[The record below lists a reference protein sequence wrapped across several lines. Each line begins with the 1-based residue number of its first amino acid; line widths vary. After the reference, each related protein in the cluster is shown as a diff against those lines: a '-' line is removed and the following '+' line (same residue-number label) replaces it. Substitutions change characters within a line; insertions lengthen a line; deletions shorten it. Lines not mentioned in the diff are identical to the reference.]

1 MFYKRKYFQSI
12 LKTEIQDI
20 DKTNRI
26 LYKEQSMNAIETIIL
41 LSLVLSILVAL
52 IISMLFSYHKFP
64 YQYIP
69 KLLLSVQFGFRFVL
83 FIGLFISIFA
93 SYGLNLITTK
103 NEENIKNI
111 SIILCCLIVL
121 PFINNTTFIKINDI
135 AYDYNQGMGC
145 QKEYLTKYKITIN
158 EIFAKLAKET
168 QVYTTNWIYNIDG
181 LAFSTKINYVFAEN
195 ATYKIIFEG
204 ETVNGYAIEEEKTL
218 DVKGLEGNNWED
230 FNIYNIP

>member
-1 MFYKRKYFQSI
+1 
-12 LKTEIQDI
+12 
-20 DKTNRI
+20 
-26 LYKEQSMNAIETIIL
+26 
-41 LSLVLSILVAL
+41 
-52 IISMLFSYHKFP
+52 MLFSYHKFP

-135 AYDYNQGMGC
+135 AYDYNQGMGW
-145 QKEYLTKYKITIN
+145 QKEYLTKYTSANIDCFNERDNKIKINNDENIKIEKVKDNVPYLEFKVSNIKNKTIELEIPRLYYLGYDIKLITNNKTKKLKYNPGDKGFITFEVEENGIIKVDYTGTVLYKLSKVVRLITIVVLG
-158 EIFAKLAKET
+158 IYLLKGKIKSKKFA
-168 QVYTTNWIYNIDG
+168 
-181 LAFSTKINYVFAEN
+181 
-195 ATYKIIFEG
+195 
-204 ETVNGYAIEEEKTL
+204 
-218 DVKGLEGNNWED
+218 
-230 FNIYNIP
+230 